1 MMNYHKLPW
10 GGGTGYVV
18 WALRRIGG
26 AAAEQYNHL
35 RYCLHVKPLTGGA
48 V

>member
-1 MMNYHKLPW
+1 MTNYQKYPW

-26 AAAEQYNHL
+26 AAAEQCDCLL
-35 RYCLHVKPLTGGA
+35 RSLHVKPLTGGA